1 MATEWMFFQRDKQT
15 KDSLWSFLCLL
26 CCQHYGIISPCFI
39 KHGSLGF
46 GNPVQGRAR
55 QSVSVFRMHVFE
67 WLVNSISDLNRTA
80 LARQEILPS
89 SAVAFLSWWALGLHP
104 DAGNNGAVWKLDFAC
119 KHSLSDQAQCSEL
132 SDLEKVLLRS
142 KTVQK

>member
-1 MATEWMFFQRDKQT
+1 MATELMFFWRNKQT

-46 GNPVQGRAR
+46 GNPVQGRPR
-55 QSVSVFRMHVFE
+55 QSVSVFCVHVFE
-67 WLVNSISDLNRTA
+67 WVVNSISVLNRTA

-89 SAVAFLSWWALGLHP
+89 SPVAFLSWRASGI
-104 DAGNNGAVWKLDFAC
+104 GASPWRWEQWSSLETLTLTC
-119 KHSLSDQAQCSEL
+119 KQSLSDQARCSKL
-132 SDLEKVLLRS
+132 SDLGKVAV
-142 KTVQK
+142 KK